1 MAKKVKLTAQSPLD
15 GLFSK
20 ENEATRQVL
29 REHKAA
35 KRNQQRAEFLARVNE
50 VDLSQTRDE
59 R

>member
-1 MAKKVKLTAQSPLD
+1 MAKKPKLTAQSPLD
-15 GLFSK
+15 ELFSK
-20 ENEATRQVL
+20 ESEATRQVL

-35 KRNQQRAEFLARVNE
+35 KRNQQRADFLARVNE